1 MNYFSRNTSPYI
13 PYFFLSM
20 AWLILMLIVNPIGNF
35 PLNDD
40 WAYAKNVFYL
50 SEHGVLRFSD
60 WPAMTLIS
68 QMLWGAAFCK
78 VFGFSFTVLRFSVL
92 LLGLAGLNLMY
103 TLLKKLTD
111 NQLLALFSSLVF
123 FLNPLYFSLSYTFM
137 TDVPFLVSI
146 LAALLFYVNYFYN
159 DDKISYLLLAIF
171 FSMLATFIRQTGL
184 ILPLTVLAG
193 HFLLNRRFT
202 RQFAWHFVSLILM
215 SAMLYAYI
223 EWLKASGNLSGSF
236 STGSELLKQGNP
248 GDFLKKIF
256 LRSGILLLYIGLFL
270 LPFLLLIFKS
280 WWKTLT
286 LLQRQI
292 LLPLAVLL
300 TLPVF
305 AAWDHVPVSNL
316 LSRYGLAPRLLKDA
330 YWGMNLRPFLP
341 DFGFFVLKIAGTIGS
356 FLIIFYLLCNVA
368 KFPWK
373 NSSDQDLNHPDFGR
387 INQIKLRF
395 ISLVMI
401 CAYWLFLM
409 LGNYFFDRY
418 YLFFLPFFILL
429 FIPVHFKSS
438 ALLNGL
444 AIVVLAIYG
453 FFSVAGTHDYLDFNR
468 ARWQALNKLLA
479 SGISPAE
486 IDGGFEFNGWYQTH
500 ARNPDTDFGKS
511 WWFVKDDRYLI
522 ASGDFCG
529 FQKKEKYYFPSY
541 LSFSRDSVFI
551 YERIDNA
558 GVDTISI
565 FCSAEETKILG
576 GKGYFLTNFKDIY
589 CEAGKGRT
597 DSVARTG
604 GYSVMTN
611 SENPF
616 AFTIQIDD
624 VLPCET
630 ITMGVYTKN
639 NLKNAAIVASTPDAR
654 TIYLTETVVDTINS
668 SEWKYIELK
677 VRRPQYMPGE
687 LVFYVWHI
695 KGEPVFFDDFTIQRL
710 IPDYPQNQLKD

>member
-1 MNYFSRNTSPYI
+1 MKYFLRKTRPYLPYI
-13 PYFFLSM
+13 FLNL
-20 AWLILMLIVNPIGNF
+20 AWFILMLIVNPIGNF

-50 SEHGVLRFSD
+50 SEHGILRFSD

-103 TLLKKLTD
+103 VFLRKLTD

-123 FLNPLYFSLSYTFM
+123 FLNPLFFSLSYTFM
-137 TDVPFLVSI
+137 TDVPFLVTI
-146 LAALLFYVNYFYN
+146 LAALFFYVKYFYN
-159 DDKISYLLLAIF
+159 DNKISYLLIAVF
-171 FSMLATFIRQTGL
+171 FSMLASFIRQTGL
-184 ILPLTVLAG
+184 ILPLTIFAG
-193 HFLLNRRFT
+193 HFLLTRRFT
-202 RQFAWHFVSLILM
+202 KQLAWYFVSVIFI

-223 EWLKASGNLSGSF
+223 VWLKASGNLSGSF

-248 GDFLKKIF
+248 GDFLRKIH
-256 LRSGILLLYIGLFL
+256 LRSGILLLYNGLFL
-270 LPFLLLIFKS
+270 LPLLLLIFKS
-280 WWKTLT
+280 WWKTLS
-286 LLQRQI
+286 LLQKQI
-292 LLPLAVLL
+292 LFPLALIL

-330 YWGMNLRPFLP
+330 YWGMNLRPFLS
-341 DFGFFVLKIAGTIGS
+341 DFGFFALKIGGTLGS
-356 FLIIFYLLCNVA
+356 LMIIFYSLCIVA

-373 NSSDQDLNHPDFGR
+373 KSSDQDLNHPVFGS
-387 INQIKLRF
+387 INQLKLRF
-395 ISLVMI
+395 ISLLMI
-401 CAYWLFLM
+401 AAYWLFLM

-429 FIPVHFKSS
+429 FVPARFISS
-438 ALLNGL
+438 AFANTL
-444 AIVVLAIYG
+444 AVVILVIYS
-453 FFSVAGTHDYLDFNR
+453 FFSISGTHDYLAFNR
-468 ARWQALNKLLA
+468 ARWQALTKLVA
-479 SGISPAE
+479 SGITPAE

-522 ASGDFCG
+522 TSGDFCG
-529 FQKKEKYYFPSY
+529 FRKKEKYHFSSY

-565 FCSAEETKILG
+565 VCSAEETKTVEE
-576 GKGYFLTNFKDIY
+576 KEYFLTNIKDIY
-589 CEAGKGRT
+589 CESGTGRT

-604 GYSVMTN
+604 KYSVMT
-611 SENPF
+611 SRLNPF

-630 ITMGVYTKN
+630 IILGVYTKD
-639 NLKNAAIVASTPDAR
+639 NLKNAGIVASTPNAK
-654 TIYLTETVVDTINS
+654 TIYLTETVKDTMNS

-677 VRRPQYMPGE
+677 VRGPQYMPGE

-695 KGEPVFFDDFTIQRL
+695 EGQPVFFDDFTIQRL